1 MVNRLERTVRI
12 FATGFCFVVFG
23 VGGLVLPMLV
33 LLWAVRDP
41 VLRAQRV
48 KRLIRLA
55 FRAFL
60 GMMQVLGV
68 MRCEVRGRERL
79 QRQGLLVL
87 ANHPTLLDVVFLM
100 ALTPRAD
107 CVVKAALRDNLFT
120 RGPVAAAGFVC
131 NDSGADLVQ
140 DCIDSLHAGNNLII
154 FPEGTRSPRSGG
166 LHLQRGAANVAVRGR
181 INITPVT
188 IRCDPLALSK
198 GDKWYHIPVR
208 RIHFVIDVQED
219 IEIAPFLDGVPETLA
234 ARHVTAYLTDY
245 FSPEALGAQL
255 RT

>member
-1 MVNRLERTVRI
+1 MVNRLERTVRV
-12 FATGFCFVVFG
+12 FTTGFCFVVFG
-23 VGGLVLPMLV
+23 VGGLLLPVLV

-60 GMMQVLGV
+60 GMMQMLGV
-68 MRCEVRGRERL
+68 MRCEIRGRERL

-107 CVVKAALRDNLFT
+107 CVVKAALRDNPFT

-140 DCIDSLHAGNNLII
+140 DCIDSLRGGNNLII

-166 LHLQRGAANVAVRGR
+166 LRLQRGAANVAVRGR
-181 INITPVT
+181 IDMTPVT
-188 IRCDPLALSK
+188 IRCHPPTLSK
-198 GDKWYHIPVR
+198 GEKWYHIPVHR
-208 RIHFVIDVQED
+208 MHFVIEVQED
-219 IEIAPFLDGVPETLA
+219 IPVSPFLDGVSEALA
-234 ARHVTAYLTDY
+234 ARNVTAYLTDY
-245 FSPEALGAQL
+245 FSSEAPGAQL